1 LLPETRRTLALDLF
15 TMKKTSIH
23 HVPGNFVV
31 LIFGFAAILRILVG
45 FHPHSGQNN
54 FHGSTKAYGGD
65 FEAQRHWMEITYHLP
80 VGDWYWYDLEYW
92 GLDYPPLTAYV
103 SYVCGLL
110 SHYLVGP
117 ESVALD
123 ASRGIED
130 PVHKAY
136 MRVTVLV
143 LDLLI
148 FGSALW
154 YSTAQKDKKSLWAI
168 LVALSQ
174 PAIILIDHGHFQY
187 NTVALGLSISAFSYM
202 VQPEFISCILGS
214 FLFCLALNFKQMT
227 LYYAPAVFFYL
238 LGRCFSRPKVFILR
252 FLLLGF
258 TVLATFG
265 ILWAPLVNFGPSH
278 RSTTAFERI
287 EQVLRRC
294 FPFERGLFEGKVA
307 NLWCVLST
315 KPFNIRDRIDSELQP
330 VVALGFTVAMILP
343 ASFSLFR
350 VGYRT
355 FDDVRNHW
363 NSLLWGTTSCAL
375 GFFLASFQVHEKS
388 ILLALAPCTMLLWED
403 PSFVDWFSLGCVWS
417 LWPLLQVDRL
427 HVAYVSSV
435 TIFLCLI
442 WVRLI
447 GKGKTKN
454 SETAFSGVLQVV
466 PTLSYLGMVG
476 LHLSQIFLEVPP
488 KLPDLFEVLWSVA
501 GCGMFFVAWFVT
513 CVKLLH
519 ARTVDAAIGTTKVK
533 AE

>member
-1 LLPETRRTLALDLF
+1 
-15 TMKKTSIH
+15 M
-23 HVPGNFVV
+23 
-31 LIFGFAAILRILVG
+31 
-45 FHPHSGQNN
+45 
-54 FHGSTKAYGGD
+54 
-65 FEAQRHWMEITYHLP
+65 
-80 VGDWYWYDLEYW
+80 
-92 GLDYPPLTAYV
+92 
-103 SYVCGLL
+103 
-110 SHYLVGP
+110 
-117 ESVALD
+117 
-123 ASRGIED
+123 
-130 PVHKAY
+130 
-136 MRVTVLV
+136 
-143 LDLLI
+143 
-148 FGSALW
+148 
-154 YSTAQKDKKSLWAI
+154 
-168 LVALSQ
+168 
-174 PAIILIDHGHFQY
+174 
-187 NTVALGLSISAFSYM
+187 
-202 VQPEFISCILGS
+202 
-214 FLFCLALNFKQMT
+214 
-227 LYYAPAVFFYL
+227 
-238 LGRCFSRPKVFILR
+238 
-252 FLLLGF
+252 
-258 TVLATFG
+258 
-265 ILWAPLVNFGPSH
+265 
-278 RSTTAFERI
+278 
-287 EQVLRRC
+287 
-294 FPFERGLFEGKVA
+294 
-307 NLWCVLST
+307 
-315 KPFNIRDRIDSELQP
+315 
-330 VVALGFTVAMILP
+330 VALGFTVAMILP

-375 GFFLASFQVHEKS
+375 GFFLTSFQVHEKS
-388 ILLALAPCTMLLWED
+388 ILLALAPCTLLLWED